1 MGYTVLPTGSWGP
14 ESSQLGEAWART
26 LALRSGPGLWG
37 GGDERSGLPEE
48 ECMILTSS
56 DFGKSS
62 LFGKAWLSELRA
74 ASWRGKPA
82 LACVGLLFLGVQL
95 AFGQVGEA
103 DADGGQGLRVVRLHD
118 VAQEPHPKF
127 LGAGRKGVLGSACD
141 TVPAGLLHPASS
153 ISSLTSPPS
162 NPRSPREAHWA
173 YNLAVLANCDDQFLC
188 VNLAS
193 ERTQL
198 FNQALI

>member
-103 DADGGQGLRVVRLHD
+103 DADGGQGLRVVRVHD
-118 VAQEPHPKF
+118 VAREPHPKF
-127 LGAGRKGVLGSACD
+127 LGRAVRGSWDQPSWALHSLMMRWSAPPPPPLPQQRCLSLATPEPHSD
-141 TVPAGLLHPASS
+141 LLTDCLSPAQLHCPAW
-153 ISSLTSPPS
+153 IS
-162 NPRSPREAHWA
+162 
-173 YNLAVLANCDDQFLC
+173 AN
-188 VNLAS
+188 A
-193 ERTQL
+193 
-198 FNQALI
+198 I